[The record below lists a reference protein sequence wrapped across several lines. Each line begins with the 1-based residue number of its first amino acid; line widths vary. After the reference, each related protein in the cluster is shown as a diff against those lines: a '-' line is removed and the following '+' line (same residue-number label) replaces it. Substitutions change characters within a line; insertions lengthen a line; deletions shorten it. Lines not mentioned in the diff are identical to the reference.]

1 MREDMDMGE
10 AAPCAEVAFNT
21 QRRKTRWA
29 DDLTFMQ
36 TDRQIRHNWLDG
48 IFLAEVVA
56 RGDPQCIDKRRDDIR
71 GEPVQL
77 KYEQHAAY
85 EAEFR

>member
-1 MREDMDMGE
+1 MGE

-21 QRRKTRWA
+21 QGRKTRRA
-29 DDLTFMQ
+29 DDLTFMK
-36 TDRQIRHNWLDG
+36 TDRQVGYDWLYG
-48 IFLAEVVA
+48 VFLAEVVA
-56 RGDPQCIDKRRDDIR
+56 RGDPQGVDERGNDIR